1 MSINQQVEKPLCEL
15 SIVMPCLNEAETLA
29 ICIRKAQRFLAEN
42 QVAGE
47 IIIADNGSADGSQA
61 IAQAEGAC
69 LVHVIEKGYGSALM
83 GGIKAAQGQYVIMGD
98 ADDSYD
104 FSALGGYLEKLRQD
118 YDLVMGNRFK
128 GGIQPKAMPPL
139 HRYLGNPVLSGIGRL
154 FFRIQVGD
162 FHCGLRGF
170 KRQSILQLDLRT
182 TGMEFASEMVVKA
195 ALRALRITEVSTIL
209 HPDGRT
215 RPPHL
220 RSWRDGW
227 RHLRFLLMYSPR
239 WLFLYPGIALITLG
253 ILGMILLLPG
263 PVTIGAVTFDI
274 HTLLLSGTAIILG
287 TQTVAFAILAKQF
300 AINTGLLPPN
310 IRFSSIIRKYSL
322 EIVVGSGILLM
333 LLGIIGIVYTVII
346 WGTVRFGGLE
356 PVEMMRL
363 LVPSVTLL
371 AVGFQMILTG
381 FFKGILDLPIQ
392 PQKKTN
398 FEE

>member
-1 MSINQQVEKPLCEL
+1 MSINQQIEQSTCEL

-29 ICIRKAQRFLAEN
+29 ICIQKAQRFLAEN

-47 IIIADNGSADGSQA
+47 IIIADNGSTDGSQA
-61 IAQAEGAC
+61 IAQAEGAR
-69 LVHVIEKGYGSALM
+69 LVPVTEKGYGSALM
-83 GGIKAAQGQYVIMGD
+83 GGITAAHGQYVIMGD

-104 FSALGGYLEKLRQD
+104 FSALGGYLEKLRQG

-139 HRYLGNPVLSGIGRL
+139 HRYLGNPVLSGMGRL
-154 FFRIQVGD
+154 FFNIQVGD

-170 KRQSILQLDLRT
+170 KRESVLQLDLRT

-195 ALRALRITEVSTIL
+195 SLRDLRLAEVPTIL

-253 ILGMILLLPG
+253 TLGMILLLPG
-263 PVTIGAVTFDI
+263 PVTIWAVTFDI

-310 IRFSSIIRKYSL
+310 TRFSSIIRKYSL

-333 LLGIIGIVYTVII
+333 LFGMIGIVYTVII

-381 FFKGILDLPIQ
+381 FFKGILDLPVQ
-392 PQKKTN
+392 PQKNVN